1 MKVSKTGQRIRT
13 IAKKELIEFAR
24 DWRTILAILVIPLLL
39 FPVLFI
45 LFPVLL
51 ESEAE
56 ERDLMELNIEI
67 KTNLDSSEFETYF
80 ENSKLN
86 IMYSSLQDENL
97 SFISE
102 GETDELRSLTI
113 DAILK
118 LEKSNSTFI
127 YSLFYLSTSE
137 QSLESRSRILLILEE
152 WEKVE
157 VETRIEGAGLDI
169 EETLDPI
176 RYDGQYLANDVA
188 TKGEQSGMILSLFI
202 PLVLSVWTF
211 TSAIQPSIDMT
222 VAEKERG
229 TLEAL
234 LGLPCS
240 RRELLLGKWLAVG
253 TITAIGVALQI
264 AGLLFAITYLAS
276 TNLFSLPSLSALSL
290 FLLFIAVLLFA
301 IMVVAIE
308 LAIAIRSHS
317 VKEAGSILG
326 PAVLFILFPALF
338 SQVINLDNIESFWF
352 AIPVV
357 NVLLALRE
365 LLMDRVVFD
374 HIFIW
379 ISTSLIYAAAAAIYA
394 SRQFKREDLVT
405 SIS

>member
-1 MKVSKTGQRIRT
+1 VSKSGQRIRT

-56 ERDLMELNIEI
+56 ERELMELSIEI
-67 KTNLDSSEFETYF
+67 QTNLDSSEFEIYF

-86 IMYSSLQDENL
+86 VMYSSLQNENL

-102 GETDELRSLTI
+102 GETDALRSLNT

-118 LEKSNSTFI
+118 LGKTNSTYT

-152 WEKVE
+152 WEQVE
-157 VETRIEGAGLDI
+157 VESRIQGAGLDI

-176 RYDGQYLANDVA
+176 RYDGQFLANDVA

-290 FLLFIAVLLFA
+290 TLLFIAVLLFA

-374 HIFIW
+374 HILIW
-379 ISTSLIYAAAAAIYA
+379 ISTSLLYAAAAALYA
-394 SRQFKREDLVT
+394 SKQFKREDLVT

>member
-1 MKVSKTGQRIRT
+1 MNLNNSRRRVQT
-13 IAKKELIEFAR
+13 IAKKELVEFAR

-39 FPVLFI
+39 FPLLFI
-45 LFPVLL
+45 LFPILL

-56 ERDLMELNIEI
+56 ERQSMQLNIEI
-67 KTNLDSSEFETYF
+67 QTSFDQSEIPTYF
-80 ENSKLN
+80 NDSNLMMTYTELTNSN
-86 IMYSSLQDENL
+86 VSQ
-97 SFISE
+97 ISDL
-102 GETDELRSLTI
+102 ETEALRGLHI
-113 DAILK
+113 DSILK
-118 LEKSNSTFI
+118 LSKDNNT
-127 YSLFYLSTSE
+127 YTYGLFYLSTSE
-137 QSLESRSRILLILEE
+137 LSLESRSRILLILDQ
-152 WEKVE
+152 WEQDE
-157 VETRIEGAGLDI
+157 IELRIKGAGLDI
-169 EETLDPI
+169 DETLNPI
-176 RYDGQYLANDVA
+176 QPDGEFVANDVA
-188 TKGEQSGMILSLFI
+188 TKGEQSGMLLSLFI

-240 RRELLLGKWLAVG
+240 RKELLLGKWLAVG
-253 TITAIGVALQI
+253 TITAVGVALQI

-276 TNLFSLPSLSALSL
+276 ANLFSLPSLSVLSL
-290 FLLFIAVLLFA
+290 ILLFIAVVLFA

-338 SQVINLDNIESFWF
+338 SQVINLDNIELFWF
-352 AIPVV
+352 GIPVV

-365 LLMDRVVFD
+365 LLMDRVVAE
-374 HIFIW
+374 HIIVW
-379 ISTSLIYAAAAAIYA
+379 VMTSILYAGSAALYAA
-394 SRQFKREDLVT
+394 RQFKREDLVT

>member
-1 MKVSKTGQRIRT
+1 MSKSGQRIRT

-56 ERDLMELNIEI
+56 ERELMELSIEI
-67 KTNLDSSEFETYF
+67 QTNLDSSEFEIYF

-86 IMYSSLQDENL
+86 VMYSSLQDENL

-102 GETDELRSLTI
+102 GETDALRSLNT

-118 LEKSNSTFI
+118 LEKTNSTYT

-152 WEKVE
+152 WEQVE
-157 VETRIEGAGLDI
+157 VETRIQGAGLDI

-176 RYDGQYLANDVA
+176 RYDGQFLANDVA

-290 FLLFIAVLLFA
+290 TLLFIAVLLFA

-374 HIFIW
+374 HILIW
-379 ISTSLIYAAAAAIYA
+379 ISTSLLYAAAAAMYA
-394 SRQFKREDLVT
+394 SKQFKREDLVT

>member
-1 MKVSKTGQRIRT
+1 MSKSGQRIRT

-56 ERDLMELNIEI
+56 ERELMELSIEI
-67 KTNLDSSEFETYF
+67 QTNLDSSEFEIYF

-86 IMYSSLQDENL
+86 VMYSSLQDENL

-102 GETDELRSLTI
+102 GETDALRSLNT

-118 LEKSNSTFI
+118 LEKTNSTYT

-152 WEKVE
+152 WEQVE
-157 VETRIEGAGLDI
+157 VETRIQGAGLDI

-176 RYDGQYLANDVA
+176 RYDGQFLANDVA

-290 FLLFIAVLLFA
+290 TLLFIAVLLFA

-374 HIFIW
+374 HILIW
-379 ISTSLIYAAAAAIYA
+379 ISTSLLYAATAAMYA
-394 SRQFKREDLVT
+394 SKQFKREDLVT

>member
-1 MKVSKTGQRIRT
+1 MSKSGQRIRT

-56 ERDLMELNIEI
+56 ERELMELSIEI
-67 KTNLDSSEFETYF
+67 QTNMDSSEFEIYF

-86 IMYSSLQDENL
+86 VMYSSLQDENL

-102 GETDELRSLTI
+102 GETDALRSLNT

-118 LEKSNSTFI
+118 LEKTNSTYT

-152 WEKVE
+152 WEQVE
-157 VETRIEGAGLDI
+157 VETRIQGAGLDI

-176 RYDGQYLANDVA
+176 RYDGQFLANDVA

-290 FLLFIAVLLFA
+290 TLLFIAVLLFA

-374 HIFIW
+374 HILIW
-379 ISTSLIYAAAAAIYA
+379 ISTSLLYAAAAAMYA
-394 SRQFKREDLVT
+394 SKQFKREDLVT